1 VPLVTAQTYGAVGVA
16 PQQVVEYK
24 DIGIILKVKPQV
36 NEGGLV
42 NLELHQEVSTF
53 TTQELFAA
61 STQIIINKTEATSNL
76 VVQDGQTI
84 VMGGLIREDTSKSVS
99 GIPYLSK
106 IPILGY
112 LFGSRSAGPNQRI
125 EIIMLLTPHVLKS
138 QKDAGE
144 ITSDYVGKFTERG
157 NVKKE
162 ELRWVNPPRETQGAP
177 ENGAKEKD
185 K

>member
-1 VPLVTAQTYGAVGVA
+1 VPLVTAQTYGTPGVA

-24 DIGIILKVKPQV
+24 DIGIILKVKPQI

-42 NLELHQEVSTF
+42 ALELTQEVSNF
-53 TTQELFAA
+53 TTQTLYVA
-61 STQIIINKTEATSNL
+61 STQIIINKTIATSNL

-84 VMGGLIREDTSKSVS
+84 VIGGLIREDTSKSLS

-112 LFGSRSAGPNQRI
+112 LFGGRESDVTRT
-125 EIIMLLTPHVLKS
+125 EIIMLLTPRVLS
-138 QKDAGE
+138 NQKDAQGA
-144 ITSDYVGKFTERG
+144 TADFVDKFTERG

-162 ELRWVNPPRETQGAP
+162 ELHWVNPPKETP
-177 ENGAKEKD
+177 ETTIQPAE
-185 K
+185 